1 MIVNEFKGEAS
12 DFFSTKLK
20 FSQVTELHFWR
31 ISRFPRETGVLKL
44 LLDKSLIL
52 EKLFLSPSSS
62 IFSYSL
68 LVLLQLILLVE
79 DKAKGVQVQNF
90 VARIVLGLRK
100 YNHISESIRSLNLL
114 TVKDRLLLNDAV
126 MICPNDLLP
135 KYLANIF
142 VPHSHIHTRT
152 TRSCN
157 LLHIPRCRL
166 SYGQRSFTYRGC
178 KLWNCISNDL
188 KAADSVN
195 SFRRRLAQKLLSGEH
210 LCWV

>member
-44 LLDKSLIL
+44 LLDKILIL

-79 DKAKGVQVQNF
+79 DKAKGVQ
-90 VARIVLGLRK
+90 
-100 YNHISESIRSLNLL
+100 
-114 TVKDRLLLNDAV
+114 
-126 MICPNDLLP
+126 
-135 KYLANIF
+135 
-142 VPHSHIHTRT
+142 
-152 TRSCN
+152 
-157 LLHIPRCRL
+157 
-166 SYGQRSFTYRGC
+166 
-178 KLWNCISNDL
+178 W
-188 KAADSVN
+188 
-195 SFRRRLAQKLLSGEH
+195 
-210 LCWV
+210 